1 MKTDYRAVL
10 EAKKVREKDFDIA
23 GFLNVLEPYYKG
35 GEYDYLLNARQNPD
49 LLQKRFIVFEIDAVK
64 DHPIL
69 FPVVT
74 IIIMELFISKMRRL
88 QGQRKMLVIEEAWK
102 ALMKTGMADFV
113 QYTYRTCRKFFGEAV
128 VVTQELD
135 DLTSPIIKNT
145 ILNNSDCKIL
155 LDMRK
160 YVNRFDQVQSLL
172 GLTDKARDQ
181 ILSLNLANDPTRQ
194 YKEV

>member
-1 MKTDYRAVL
+1 M
-10 EAKKVREKDFDIA
+10 
-23 GFLNVLEPYYKG
+23 
-35 GEYDYLLNARQNPD
+35 
-49 LLQKRFIVFEIDAVK
+49 
-64 DHPIL
+64 L
-69 FPVVT
+69 F
-74 IIIMELFISKMRRL
+74 
-88 QGQRKMLVIEEAWK
+88 
-102 ALMKTGMADFV
+102 
-113 QYTYRTCRKFFGEAV
+113 
-128 VVTQELD
+128 TQELD

>member
-10 EAKKVREKDFDIA
+10 KAKKVREKDFDIA

-135 DLTSPIIKNT
+135 DPTSPIIKNT
-145 ILNNSDCKIL
+145 ILNNSECKNL

-160 YVNRFDQVQSLL
+160 YENHFEQGQSLL